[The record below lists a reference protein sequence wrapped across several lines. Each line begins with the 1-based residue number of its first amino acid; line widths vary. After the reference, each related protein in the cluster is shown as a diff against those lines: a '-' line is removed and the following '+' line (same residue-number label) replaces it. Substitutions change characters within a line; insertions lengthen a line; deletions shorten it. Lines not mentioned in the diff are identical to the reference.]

1 MLAAV
6 KNLPSN
12 GSYGR
17 NLDGS
22 HLHHAF
28 FFHLLSFFAIGPSQ
42 TFCQI
47 AATRRAVPESP
58 QGFLTEQASETR
70 GGLL

>member
-6 KNLPSN
+6 RNLPSN

-28 FFHLLSFFAIGPSQ
+28 FFHLFSFFAIGPSQ

-47 AATRRAVPESP
+47 ASIGGTVPESP
-58 QGFLTEQASETR
+58 GLPGQA
-70 GGLL
+70 GI